1 MTLDTLGYKYLWV
14 TLLFVLL
21 SGRIEEA
28 EKAVEDLTVQEGE
41 RSAGKENLY

>member
-1 MTLDTLGYKYLWV
+1 MAKAKKQV
-14 TLLFVLL
+14 SF
-21 SGRIEEA
+21 EEA